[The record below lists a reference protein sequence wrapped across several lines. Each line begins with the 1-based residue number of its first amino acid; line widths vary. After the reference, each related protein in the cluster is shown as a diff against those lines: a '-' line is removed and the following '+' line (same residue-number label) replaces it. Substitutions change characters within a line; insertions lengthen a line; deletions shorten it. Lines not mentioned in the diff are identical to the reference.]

1 MNILFVTGV
10 FAENKWDTALGGMA
24 NAVYKSAIGMQQR
37 GHRVRV
43 LTVDD
48 IDRRWC
54 YQGIEVISVKAEHGL
69 EKRLLINNLFCI
81 LKREF
86 RLEHKI
92 ALLHKEENI
101 DIIQYTGWFGVGLF
115 HFSKIPSIMRISSYT
130 KIQLINNYSISGGET
145 NELYFCA

>member
-54 YQGIEVISVKAEHGL
+54 YQEIGRATC
-69 EKRLLINNLFCI
+69 R
-81 LKREF
+81 
-86 RLEHKI
+86 
-92 ALLHKEENI
+92 KEC
-101 DIIQYTGWFGVGLF
+101 
-115 HFSKIPSIMRISSYT
+115 RIGGR
-130 KIQLINNYSISGGET
+130 SGGSPYHIK
-145 NELYFCA
+145 N